1 MRYLHIKIWKLIDVS
16 SKNKSTEV
24 LSSMQYFFKIR
35 SFSQSW
41 RVSPLGAEI
50 AYPSEAHQVYSG
62 VLVPRLCVMFCR
74 SLFVLFSVHCV
85 VCFFSIYG
93 FWLPLWYLRFT
104 ASDCPFGIFCQL
116 CCMSFI
122 DLRLLIAPLVS
133 SNFSYTAFI
142 FQCDKYYLKT
152 AIKWQ
157 LCVQI
162 FIIYYLCNFYS

>member
-1 MRYLHIKIWKLIDVS
+1 MRYLHIKSWKLIDVS

-24 LSSMQYFFKIR
+24 LFSMQYFFKIR

-41 RVSPLGAEI
+41 RVSPL
-50 AYPSEAHQVYSG
+50 AYPSEAHQVFSG

-85 VCFFSIYG
+85 VCFFRY
-93 FWLPLWYLRFT
+93 T
-104 ASDCPFGIFCQL
+104 ASDCPFGIFCPL

-142 FQCDKYYLKT
+142 FQCDK
-152 AIKWQ
+152 
-157 LCVQI
+157 
-162 FIIYYLCNFYS
+162 

>member
-1 MRYLHIKIWKLIDVS
+1 VS

-62 VLVPRLCVMFCR
+62 ALVPRLCVMFCR

-104 ASDCPFGIFCQL
+104 ASNCLFGIL
-116 CCMSFI
+116 
-122 DLRLLIAPLVS
+122 DLRLLIVPLVS
-133 SNFSYTAFI
+133 FANCVVCPSLIYGFWMPLW
-142 FQCDKYYLKT
+142 YLQT
-152 AIKWQ
+152 FLTQ
-157 LCVQI
+157 LLYFNVTNTI
-162 FIIYYLCNFYS
+162 